1 MASDARINID
11 ILLNNM
17 SEFKSDVK
25 LINDMLAK
33 LGDNAGETMDDSFA
47 GSADNMTDKAR
58 QTEQEVD
65 DALAKDVTTNLNAD
79 SDDLEESTAS
89 AKVSVDEIPDEKETS
104 LEADAE
110 DAEQS
115 TADVKTGY
123 EELPDS
129 ETTELTAD
137 AEDAKSDIGDVKGE
151 YASLPDS
158 ETTDLEANAEDA
170 KADIGSVKGDYES
183 LPETETTNLEAN
195 AEDAKS
201 DIGSVKSGYDLLPD
215 EKTTNLQAN
224 AEDAKADIGDVK
236 GGYASLPDEETTNI
250 QANAEDAKE
259 DIGSVKGG
267 YNSIPDSTKTNIEAN
282 AEDAKEDIGSVK
294 GGYDSIPESKSTLIT
309 ANTENAERNLGKLSN
324 TAQETGGWL
333 TNLKDKLTMGAVI
346 GAASAGFQQLVGGL
360 GDVIGETM
368 NASDAILGFEST
380 MDFAGFGK
388 EKIEETEKAMKSY
401 ADNTVYDLE
410 TVSNTTA
417 QLGANGV
424 KDFEKLMEAS
434 GNLNAVAGGTSDSF
448 DSLSMMM
455 TQTAGAGKLTT
466 ENWNQLADA
475 IPGASKKMQDAMKEN
490 GAYTGNF
497 REAMEQ
503 GKISADEFFEAIMQL
518 GDTDKAAE
526 YAEGTSAYEGAIGNL
541 KSAMQNGLLEME
553 EAIGKENITDI
564 INNMADVAERS
575 FKRMG
580 EAVSFLVEHKEGVK
594 VFADGVLALL
604 AAFSTYKVI
613 TGFTK
618 AIEALTIAM
627 SLNPMALFIAA
638 IVGVIVAFTALYKN
652 SEGFRNFV
660 DGIIEGA
667 KEVYDNVVGW
677 FKKLPGR
684 ISETWSNLS
693 EGVSEGWNSFVETLS
708 EWASKAWSAVK
719 KPFVSVGHWFAK
731 IWHTISKGASDGWET
746 ITETLSEWVGSA
758 WRAIKKPFVAV
769 GNWFSKIWNSISKG
783 AKKGWNGIK
792 KAVSIGAKAVKAVAL
807 APIVVIAAIIVSVWD
822 KIKKPTKK
830 FWNWMKKTISGLAK
844 SIRNNVTKWFNSLK
858 SAISKIWNSIKKTTN
873 KIWTPIK
880 NFVINVAKSIKNNV
894 QKWFNNLKSTISR
907 IWNSI
912 KKVTHKVW
920 TPVKNFIIN
929 IAKTIKSNVQKWF
942 NNLKNTISSIWNA
955 IKKVTSSV
963 WNSVKNFVINM
974 AKRIWNGVKKAF
986 NSLKNTVQNIWNGI
1000 KSITKSVWN
1009 ATGGWLINKAK
1020 DIWQGV
1026 KKHFNSLKNSL
1037 SDVMDNISDK
1047 WHDTWNGI
1055 KNFFG
1060 DIWKTIK
1067 GKAKDG
1073 INGVIDWLN
1082 KGIGGI
1088 NSVIHTFG
1096 GKKEAI
1102 GEIKTLA
1109 TGGRHRGLAQ
1119 VNDGNGEEAIIKNGR
1134 PYKVTGKNA
1143 IVNLEGDETVIPH
1156 EASRTMFGGSIQ
1168 RYAKGTKG
1176 WFGKL
1181 TGWVKDKW
1189 DGITEFI
1196 KHPIE
1201 SLKTIM
1207 TNKMGDIT
1215 GSDFIKKF
1223 TPSMTTG
1230 FIKAIKDK
1238 FKSILKGLK
1247 DDHEMGG
1254 SFDGKM
1260 GPHGVYDYLWKVAKA
1275 VMKKFPGMRYTSGYR
1290 KGDPNFHGKH
1300 MAVDVGYPASM
1311 NGSSKYLKPA
1321 EWVFDNFKD
1330 RVAYVITQGKI
1341 KDRKGWGGKGK
1352 GKGWLNWGSHD
1363 HDDHLHINGAWGPGY
1378 GGGSHTK
1385 GHGTGSWRNQ
1395 IKQAA
1400 RQMKV
1405 NVSSADV
1412 SRILS
1417 LIKHESGGNQKI
1429 RQQIRDVNSYNGSGG
1444 AKGLLQYIQSTFDYY
1459 KVKGHGNI
1467 FSGYDQLLAFFNN
1480 KKWRTQFN
1488 PLGGWSPSGGRR
1500 FANGGEVHGKTLAWL
1515 GEDPSANHEYVINP
1529 KKDTADALIS
1539 KAMASRA
1546 EYRPASSASMQRIIA
1561 SGSQNN
1567 EQNSAVTKQDLND
1580 LVSKINERPFKVD
1593 SYLDGRQVG
1602 NSVDENN
1609 AGTLKRKMFMRGVL
1623 G

>member
-1 MASDARINID
+1 MSERRYIMASDGRINID

-25 LINDMLAK
+25 LINNMLAK

-79 SDDLEESTAS
+79 SDDLEESTS
-89 AKVSVDEIPDEKETS
+89 LAKGSIDEIPDEKETS

-115 TADVKTGY
+115 TADVKSGY

-158 ETTDLEANAEDA
+158 ETT
-170 KADIGSVKGDYES
+170 
-183 LPETETTNLEAN
+183 NLE
-195 AEDAKS
+195 
-201 DIGSVKSGYDLLPD
+201 
-215 EKTTNLQAN
+215 
-224 AEDAKADIGDVK
+224 
-236 GGYASLPDEETTNI
+236 
-250 QANAEDAKE
+250 ANAEDAKE
-259 DIGSVKGG
+259 DIGSVKGS

-282 AEDAKEDIGSVK
+282 AEDAEADIGSVK
-294 GGYDSIPESKSTLIT
+294 GGYESIPESKSTLIT
-309 ANTENAERNLGKLSN
+309 ANTENAERNLGRLSN

-333 TNLKDKLTMGAVI
+333 TNLKNNLTVGAAI

-388 EKIEETEKAMKSY
+388 EKIQETEKSMKSY

-417 QLGANGV
+417 QLGSNGV
-424 KDFEKLMEAS
+424 KDFEKLTEAS

-455 TQTAGAGKLTT
+455 TQTAGSGKLTT

-503 GKISADEFFEAIMQL
+503 GEISADEFFEAIMQL
-518 GDTDKAAE
+518 GDTEKAAE

-575 FKRMG
+575 FKRIG
-580 EAVSFLVEHKEGVK
+580 DAVNFLIDHKEGVK
-594 VFADGVLALL
+594 IFADAILALL

-618 AIEALTIAM
+618 AIESLTIAM
-627 SLNPMALFIAA
+627 SLNPMGLLAAA
-638 IVGVIVAFTALYKN
+638 IAGVIVAFTALYKN

-667 KEVYDNVVGW
+667 IKVYDNVIGW
-677 FKKLPGR
+677 FKKLPEN
-684 ISETWSNLS
+684 ISEIWNSLS
-693 EGVSEGWNSFVETLS
+693 EGASEGWSFFVETLY
-708 EWASKAWSAVK
+708 EWAHKAWSTVK
-719 KPFVSVGHWFAK
+719 KPFVSIGNWFAETWYK
-731 IWHTISKGASDGWET
+731 ISEGVIDGWEN
-746 ITETLSEWVGSA
+746 ITETLYEWVGEA
-758 WRAIKKPFVAV
+758 WRAIKEPFVTV
-769 GNWFSKIWNSISKG
+769 GNWFYNIWLSISEG
-783 AKKGWNGIK
+783 AEEGWNVIK
-792 KAVSIGAKAVKAVAL
+792 NIVSIGAKVVKAVAL
-807 APIVVIAAIIVSVWD
+807 APIVVIASIIVSVWN
-822 KIKKPTKK
+822 KIKEPTEK
-830 FWNWMKKTISGLAK
+830 FWNWMKETISWLAK
-844 SIRNNVTKWFNSLK
+844 SIRNNVKKWFNSLK
-858 SAISKIWNSIKKTTN
+858 NAISGIWNSIKE
-873 KIWTPIK
+873 
-880 NFVINVAKSIKNNV
+880 
-894 QKWFNNLKSTISR
+894 
-907 IWNSI
+907 
-912 KKVTHKVW
+912 VTHKIW
-920 TPVKNFIIN
+920 TPVKNFIVN
-929 IAKTIKSNVQKWF
+929 VAKSIRHNVKRWF
-942 NNLKNTISSIWNA
+942 NNLKNTISYIWNA

-974 AKRIWNGVKKAF
+974 AKRIWNGVKKVF
-986 NSLKNTVQNIWNGI
+986 NYLKNTVQSIWNGI
-1000 KSITKSVWN
+1000 KNITKSVWD

-1037 SDVMDNISDK
+1037 SDVMDSISDK
-1047 WHDTWNGI
+1047 WHGTWNGI

-1067 GKAKDG
+1067 DKAKDG
-1073 INGVIDWLN
+1073 INGVVNWLN

-1096 GKKEAI
+1096 GKEEAI
-1102 GEIKTLA
+1102 KPIATLA
-1109 TGGRHRGLAQ
+1109 KGGSHRGIAQ
-1119 VNDGNGEEAIIKNGR
+1119 VNDGNGEEVILKQGN
-1134 PYKVTGKNA
+1134 PYKVSGRNA
-1143 IVNLEGDETVIPH
+1143 LVQLDGSETVVPH
-1156 EASRTMFGGSIQ
+1156 EASRATFGDSIK
-1168 RYAKGTKG
+1168 RYASGSKG
-1176 WFGKL
+1176 WFSKL

-1196 KHPIE
+1196 KNPIE

-1207 TNKMGDIT
+1207 TNKIGDVT
-1215 GSDFIKKF
+1215 GSNFIKNF

-1230 FIKAIKDK
+1230 FIDAIKDK
-1238 FKSILKGLK
+1238 FKSVLKGLQE
-1247 DDHEMGG
+1247 DHEDGG

-1260 GPHGVYDYLWKVAKA
+1260 GAHGVYAYLWNIAKK
-1275 VMKKFPGMRYTSGYR
+1275 VMKKFPGMTYTSGYR
-1290 KGDPNFHGKH
+1290 PGDPHHHGKH
-1300 MAVDVGYPASM
+1300 QAVDIAYPASS
-1311 NGSSKYLKPA
+1311 NGSRKYFRPA
-1321 EWVFDNFKD
+1321 NYAFNEFPKQI
-1330 RVAYVITQGKI
+1330 AYVITQGKV
-1341 KDRKGWGGKGK
+1341 KDRVGSSGHGPSKNWM
-1352 GKGWLNWGSHD
+1352 NWGSHD
-1363 HDDHLHINGAWGPGY
+1363 HDDHLHLSGKYGPKNIGQISGSKGPKPKGGHKGWMRQAGFKPSEYVAIN
-1378 GGGSHTK
+1378 SIV
-1385 GHGTGSWRNQ
+1385 R
-1395 IKQAA
+1395 
-1400 RQMKV
+1400 R
-1405 NVSSADV
+1405 
-1412 SRILS
+1412 
-1417 LIKHESGGNQKI
+1417 ESGWNPRATNPSSGAYGLPQSLPGSKMKSAGSDWRSNPVTQLKWM
-1429 RQQIRDVNSYNGSGG
+1429 RKYVNGRYGG
-1444 AKGLLQYIQSTFDYY
+1444 AK
-1459 KVKGHGNI
+1459 KA
-1467 FSGYDQLLAFFNN
+1467 LAWWNSHH
-1480 KKWRTQFN
+1480 WY
-1488 PLGGWSPSGGRR
+1488 
-1500 FANGGEVHGKTLAWL
+1500 ANGGEVNKPTLAYL
-1515 GEDPSANHEYVINP
+1515 GEDPSASHEYIINP
-1529 KKDTADALIS
+1529 KKDSADALIS
-1539 KAMASRA
+1539 KAIASR
-1546 EYRPASSASMQRIIA
+1546 EQFKPAAAQRIVNNSNVNTA
-1561 SGSQNN
+1561 DNSG
-1567 EQNSAVTKQDLND
+1567 VTKDDLQE
-1580 LVSKINERPFKVD
+1580 LVQNINQRPFKVD
-1593 SYLDGRQVG
+1593 SYLDGQKVS

-1609 AGTLKRKMFMRGVL
+1609 GGMFKRKMFMKGVL
-1623 G
+1623 Q

>member
-25 LINDMLAK
+25 LINDMLAN

-79 SDDLEESTAS
+79 SDDLEENTSS
-89 AKVSVDEIPDEKETS
+89 AKGSIDEIPDEKETS

-115 TADVKTGY
+115 TADVKSGY

-158 ETTDLEANAEDA
+158 ETTNLEANAEDA
-170 KADIGSVKGDYES
+170 KA
-183 LPETETTNLEAN
+183 
-195 AEDAKS
+195 
-201 DIGSVKSGYDLLPD
+201 
-215 EKTTNLQAN
+215 
-224 AEDAKADIGDVK
+224 
-236 GGYASLPDEETTNI
+236 
-250 QANAEDAKE
+250 

-282 AEDAKEDIGSVK
+282 AEDAEADIGSVK
-294 GGYDSIPESKSTLIT
+294 GGYESIPESKSTLIT
-309 ANTENAERNLGKLSN
+309 ANTKNAERNLGKLSN
-324 TAQETGGWL
+324 TAQETGGRL
-333 TNLKDKLTMGAVI
+333 TNLKNNLTVGAAI
-346 GAASAGFQQLVGGL
+346 GAASAGFQKLVG
-360 GDVIGETM
+360 DMGELISGTM
-368 NASDAILGFEST
+368 DASDAILGFEST

-424 KDFEKLMEAS
+424 KDFEKLTEAS

-475 IPGASKKMQDAMKEN
+475 IPGASKKMQDALKEN

-497 REAMEQ
+497 REAMEK
-503 GKISADEFFEAIMQL
+503 GEISADEFFEAIMQL

-541 KSAMQNGLLEME
+541 KAAMQNGLLEME

-564 INNMADVAERS
+564 INNMADVAERA
-575 FKRMG
+575 FKRIG
-580 EAVSFLVEHKEGVK
+580 DAVSFMVDHKKGVK
-594 VFADGVLALL
+594 IFADAILALL

-627 SLNPMALFIAA
+627 SLNPMGLLAAA
-638 IVGVIVAFTALYKN
+638 IAGVIVAFTALYKN

-667 KEVYDNVVGW
+667 KKVYDNVIGW
-677 FKKLPGR
+677 FKKLPEK
-684 ISETWSNLS
+684 ISEIWNNLS
-693 EGVSEGWNSFVETLS
+693 EGASEGWSFFVETLS
-708 EWASKAWSAVK
+708 EWAHKAWSTVK

-731 IWHTISKGASDGWET
+731 IWH
-746 ITETLSEWVGSA
+746 
-758 WRAIKKPFVAV
+758 
-769 GNWFSKIWNSISKG
+769 SISEG
-783 AKKGWNGIK
+783 AEEGWNGIK
-792 KAVSIGAKAVKAVAL
+792 KVVSIGAKVVKAVAL
-807 APIVVIAAIIVSVWD
+807 APIVVIAAIIVSVWN
-822 KIKKPTKK
+822 KIKEPTKK
-830 FWNWMKKTISGLAK
+830 FWNWMKETISGLAK
-844 SIRNNVTKWFNSLK
+844 SIRNNVK
-858 SAISKIWNSIKKTTN
+858 
-873 KIWTPIK
+873 
-880 NFVINVAKSIKNNV
+880 
-894 QKWFNNLKSTISR
+894 
-907 IWNSI
+907 
-912 KKVTHKVW
+912 
-920 TPVKNFIIN
+920 
-929 IAKTIKSNVQKWF
+929 KWF
-942 NNLKNTISSIWNA
+942 NNLKNTVSSIWNA

-986 NSLKNTVQNIWNGI
+986 NYLKNTVQSIWNGI

-1037 SDVMDNISDK
+1037 SDVMDSISDK

-1060 DIWKTIK
+1060 DIWETIK
-1067 GKAKDG
+1067 DKAKGG
-1073 INGVIDWLN
+1073 INGVIGWLN
-1082 KGIGGI
+1082 GGIGGI

-1096 GKKEAI
+1096 GKKNAI
-1102 GEIKTLA
+1102 GKIKTLA

-1156 EASRTMFGGSIQ
+1156 EASQTMFGGSIQ

-1176 WFGKL
+1176 WFSKL

-1196 KHPIE
+1196 KNPIE

-1215 GSDFIKKF
+1215 GSNFIKNF

-1254 SFDGKM
+1254 SFGGKM

-1300 MAVDVGYPASM
+1300 MAVDLGYPASM

-1321 EWVFDNFKD
+1321 KWVFDNFKD
-1330 RVAYVITQGKI
+1330 RIAYVITQGKI

-1352 GKGWLNWGSHD
+1352 GNGWLNWGSRD

-1412 SRILS
+1412 RRISS
-1417 LIKHESGGNQKI
+1417 LVKHESGGNQKI
-1429 RQQIRDVNSYNGSGG
+1429 RQQIRDGNSYNGSGG
-1444 AKGLLQYIQSTFDYY
+1444 AKGLLQYIKSTFDYY

-1467 FSGYDQLLAFFNN
+1467 LSGYDQLLAFFNN

-1515 GEDPSANHEYVINP
+1515 GEDPNASHEYIINP
-1529 KKDTADALIS
+1529 KKDSADALIS
-1539 KAMASRA
+1539 KAIAAREQVKPAASTNISRYVA
-1546 EYRPASSASMQRIIA
+1546 T
-1561 SGSQNN
+1561 GSQNKTGPDTPRKIQLEVPVYLSKN
-1567 EQNSAVTKQDLND
+1567 APRELGYATAEYVEEKNSKKATVKKL
-1580 LVSKINERPFKVD
+1580 LE
-1593 SYLDGRQVG
+1593 G
-1602 NSVDENN
+1602 
-1609 AGTLKRKMFMRGVL
+1609 KR
-1623 G
+1623 